1 MFIQRDG
8 LLNTVDAEE
17 KGPET
22 VQNPKQEII
31 SASDI
36 ERYCYCPL
44 SWWLG
49 RHGVDAVGE
58 AVQTGQKTHDKI
70 GEELTTI
77 KTKEVEAKTF
87 ERMVLWFAVTAS
99 VLALIGVALTTS
111 VESQLFKTVVDVI
124 AIVWLLAA
132 LFYLYLG
139 ENVSHLG
146 WKVKIEAVVV
156 VSGMIV
162 TIIAVLSIPLVV
174 LTDKRMA
181 LVFEILALVWLIG
194 ATVVLYFALKKFKI
208 AGSKKEHQG
217 IKEGEVGYVDDAT
230 EKKRA
235 EVLMSDHHN
244 VSGRPDYILK
254 INNKQIPVE
263 IKTGRVPK
271 GPLFSHIIQL
281 ACYMLIIENN
291 YGTPPYG
298 ILRYGDREHKIDYT
312 EDLRRTLLEKIAE
325 MRNILRTNEAHRN
338 HRRPGKC
345 RSCSRRDKCP
355 ERLV

>member
-1 MFIQRDG
+1 M
-8 LLNTVDAEE
+8 DAEE
-17 KGPET
+17 KEPET

-36 ERYCYCPL
+36 EKYCYCPL

-49 RHGVDAVGE
+49 RHGVDATGE
-58 AVQTGQKTHDKI
+58 AVEIGQTTHDKVA
-70 GEELTTI
+70 GELGKI
-77 KTKEVEAKTF
+77 KTKEHEAKTF
-87 ERMVLWFAVTAS
+87 ERLVLWFAVTAS
-99 VLALIGVALTTS
+99 VLALIGVTFVTS
-111 VESQLFKTVVDVI
+111 VESQLFKTAVDVI
-124 AIVWLLAA
+124 AVVWLLAA
-132 LFYLYLG
+132 LFYLYMS
-139 ENVSHLG
+139 ENIGSLG
-146 WKVKIEAVVV
+146 WKVKLEVLFV
-156 VSGMIV
+156 VSGLIV
-162 TIIAVLSIPLVV
+162 TIVAILSIPM
-174 LTDKRMA
+174 TIFKDPKIA
-181 LVFEILALVWLIG
+181 LVFEILALVWLVG
-194 ATVVLYFALKKFKI
+194 ATVVLYFALKKHEQIGDKKTA
-208 AGSKKEHQG
+208 AG
-217 IKEGEVGYVDDAT
+217 IREGEVKYVDDA
-230 EKKRA
+230 EAKKRS
-235 EVLMSDHHN
+235 EVLMSELHN

-254 INNKQIPVE
+254 INNKSIPVE

-312 EDLRRTLLEKIAE
+312 EDLRKTLLEKISE
-325 MRNILRTNEAHRN
+325 MRITLKSGEAHRN

>member
-1 MFIQRDG
+1 
-8 LLNTVDAEE
+8 VDAEE

-36 ERYCYCPL
+36 ERFCYCPL

-49 RHGVDAVGE
+49 RHGVDASGE
-58 AVQTGQKTHDKI
+58 AVETGQKVHDQI
-70 GEELTTI
+70 GEELGDI
-77 KTKEVEAKTF
+77 KTKEAEAKTL
-87 ERMVLWFAVTAS
+87 ERLVLWFAVMAS
-99 VLALIGVALTTS
+99 VLALIGVAS
-111 VESQLFKTVVDVI
+111 VATIGSQTFKTIVDII

-132 LFYLYLG
+132 LFYLYMS
-139 ENVSHLG
+139 ENLAKLS
-146 WKVKIEAVVV
+146 VKMKFEAAFV

-162 TIIAVLSIPLVV
+162 TIVAILAIPQSIGADTKV
-174 LTDKRMA
+174 A
-181 LVFEILALVWLIG
+181 LIFEILALVWLIG
-194 ATVVLYFALKKFKI
+194 TTVVLYFALKNTEQ
-208 AGSKKEHQG
+208 AGSKKVEQG
-217 IKEGEVGYVDDAT
+217 IKDGEVKYVDT
-230 EKKRA
+230 LEEHKRS
-235 EVLMSDHHN
+235 EVLMSDIHN

-254 INNKQIPVE
+254 INNRSIPVE

-281 ACYMLIIENN
+281 ACYLLIIENN

-298 ILRYGDREHKIDYT
+298 ILRYGDREHKIEYT
-312 EDLRRTLLEKIAE
+312 EELRRTLLEKIAE
-325 MRNILRTNEAHRN
+325 MRTALRTGEAHRN

-345 RSCSRRDKCP
+345 RSCSRRAKCP

>member
-1 MFIQRDG
+1 M
-8 LLNTVDAEE
+8 DAEE
-17 KGPET
+17 KEQDT

-49 RHGVDAVGE
+49 RHGVDATGE

-70 GEELTTI
+70 GAELGKI
-77 KTKEVEAKTF
+77 KTTENEAKTF
-87 ERMVLWFAVTAS
+87 ERLLIWFAVMAS
-99 VLALIGVALTTS
+99 MLALIGITLVTS
-111 VESQLFKTVVDVI
+111 VESRLFKTVVDII

-132 LFYLYLG
+132 LFYLYIG
-139 ENVSHLG
+139 EKITLIG
-146 WKVKIEAVVV
+146 WKMKFEAVVV
-156 VSGMIV
+156 VSGMVV
-162 TIIAVLSIPLVV
+162 TIIAILSIPLVLIV
-174 LTDKRMA
+174 DKKVG
-181 LVFEILALVWLIG
+181 LIFEILALVWLIG
-194 ATVVLYFALKKFKI
+194 ATVVLYFALKRHESI
-208 AGSKKEHQG
+208 GDKKVEQG
-217 IKEGEVGYVDDAT
+217 IKEGEVNYVDDA
-230 EKKRA
+230 EAKHRS
-235 EVLMSDHHN
+235 EVLMSELHN
-244 VSGRPDYILK
+244 LSGRPDYILK
-254 INNKQIPVE
+254 INNKFIPVE

-291 YGTPPYG
+291 FGTPPYG

-325 MRNILRTNEAHRN
+325 MRTILRTNEAHRN